1 MTSIGV
7 CGKDSVVVVTQK
19 KVPVTDARTLVSQ
32 ARNEAAEFRFR
43 YGYEMPVNVLAQWIA
58 DKSQVYTQHAY
69 MRPLG
74 VVAMVLG
81 FDDEFGPCLY
91 KCDPAGHF
99 LGHKATSSGL
109 KEQEVINF
117 FEKKMKNNPDFT
129 YEESIQAMAVV
140 VFSVR
145 HKDFKASEIEVGVV
159 KQDNPVF
166 RVLSTEEIDEHLT
179 AISESLIESS
189 HI

>member
-1 MTSIGV
+1 
-7 CGKDSVVVVTQK
+7 
-19 KVPVTDARTLVSQ
+19 
-32 ARNEAAEFRFR
+32 
-43 YGYEMPVNVLAQWIA
+43 
-58 DKSQVYTQHAY
+58 
-69 MRPLG
+69 
-74 VVAMVLG
+74 MVLG

-99 LGHKATSSGL
+99 FGHKATSSGL

-117 FEKKMKNNPDFT
+117 LEKKMKNNPDFT
-129 YEESIQAMAVV
+129 YEESIQAMAV
-140 VFSVR
+140 
-145 HKDFKASEIEVGVV
+145 KDFKASEIEVGVV